1 MNNTNLTLPE
11 QERIA
16 YINGDVQLANAIAGQ
31 IDDQSTADNA
41 LDAGLHVQ
49 DAIASIPNEDFLQ
62 NFIDKLRIMSKSR
75 VTKEDVAEFAIELEQ
90 FQQEMAHTF
99 EYIQNE
105 LKEARDL
112 LP

>member
-1 MNNTNLTLPE
+1 MFNQKLALPE
-11 QERIA
+11 QECIA

-31 IDDQSTADNA
+31 IDDQNTADNA
-41 LDAGLHVQ
+41 LDADLHVQ
-49 DAIASIPNEDFLQ
+49 EAIASIPNEDFLQ
-62 NFIDKLRIMSKSR
+62 NFIDKLKTMSKSR

-90 FQQEMAHTF
+90 FQQEMAITF

-105 LKEARDL
+105 LKEAQEL